1 MRTTQDTIKQQV
13 QAQVRILQVSQ
24 RKIALAEQNIVVAEK
39 NLKPDKTLRDL
50 GRNVEKD
57 VLASIQSLKDARTQ
71 LAKAKVDQQQAL
83 LGLARLKGDF
93 FYVK

>member
-1 MRTTQDTIKQQV
+1 M
-13 QAQVRILQVSQ
+13 
-24 RKIALAEQNIVVAEK
+24 AEQNIVVAEK
-39 NLKPDKTLRDL
+39 TLEADKTLRDL

-83 LGLARLKGDF
+83 LELARLKGDF

>member
-1 MRTTQDTIKQQV
+1 MAK
-13 QAQVRILQVSQ
+13 
-24 RKIALAEQNIVVAEK
+24 QNIIVAEK
-39 NLKPDKTLRDL
+39 TLEADKTLRDL

-83 LGLARLKGDF
+83 LELARLKGDF